1 MRCERGARAAR
12 AGKPTETQR
21 QNARRLTA
29 KRVLC
34 RGYRCCMV
42 RRMADDRF
50 RLLGVSGSLREKSR
64 TALALRLLLDFAEE
78 HGAET
83 RMLDLR
89 AIELPLYRP
98 DGPGGSAA
106 ELRLG
111 ADMKWASGVVLASP
125 DYHGSMSGTM
135 KNFLDYNWEECAG
148 KVFGYICSSHEK
160 GLTVMD
166 QLRTVVR
173 QCYGWSM
180 PYGVSFDGRA
190 DFDSEGKLKH
200 EKVEARLRMMA
211 RDLVVYGALIHRQFL
226 SDVAGSDARTFAA
239 AYR

>member
-1 MRCERGARAAR
+1 M
-12 AGKPTETQR
+12 
-21 QNARRLTA
+21 
-29 KRVLC
+29 
-34 RGYRCCMV
+34 
-42 RRMADDRF
+42 
-50 RLLGVSGSLREKSR
+50 REKSR
-64 TALALRLLLDFAEE
+64 TAVALRLLLNFAEE

-83 RMLDLR
+83 RLLDLR

-98 DGPGGSAA
+98 DAPGGSAA
-106 ELRLG
+106 EVRLG
-111 ADMKWASGVVLASP
+111 ADMHWAGAVVLASP

-180 PYGVSFDGRA
+180 PYGLSFDGKA
-190 DFDSEGKLKH
+190 DFDSEGVLRNP
-200 EKVEARLRMMA
+200 KVEARLRMMA
-211 RDLVVYGALIHRQFL
+211 RDLAVYGALIHRQFL
-226 SDVAGSDARTFAA
+226 SDVADSNSSTFAA
-239 AYR
+239 AYRVATP

>member
-1 MRCERGARAAR
+1 MTVE
-12 AGKPTETQR
+12 P
-21 QNARRLTA
+21 
-29 KRVLC
+29 
-34 RGYRCCMV
+34 
-42 RRMADDRF
+42 F
-50 RLLGVSGSLREKSR
+50 HLLGVSGSLREKSR
-64 TALALRLLLDFAEE
+64 TALALRMLLDVAEG

-89 AIELPLYRP
+89 TIELPLYRP
-98 DGPGGSAA
+98 DRQGNCAA
-106 ELRLG
+106 ALRLG
-111 ADMKWASGVVLASP
+111 TDMHWASAVVLASP

-160 GLTVMD
+160 GLTVME
-166 QLRTVVR
+166 QMRTVIR

-190 DFDSEGKLKH
+190 DFDPDGTLKNA
-200 EKVEARLRMMA
+200 KVEARLRMMA
-211 RDLVVYGALIHRQFL
+211 RDMVIYGALIRQQFL
-226 SDVAGSDARTFAA
+226 SDVAGSDTATFAA

>member
-1 MRCERGARAAR
+1 
-12 AGKPTETQR
+12 
-21 QNARRLTA
+21 
-29 KRVLC
+29 
-34 RGYRCCMV
+34 
-42 RRMADDRF
+42 MAVEPF
-50 RLLGVSGSLREKSR
+50 HLLGVSGSQREKSR
-64 TALALRLLLDFAEE
+64 TALALRRLLDFAQE

-83 RMLDLR
+83 RILDLR

-106 ELRLG
+106 EVRLG
-111 ADMKWASGVVLASP
+111 ADMRWASAVVLASP

-160 GLTVMD
+160 GLTVME
-166 QLRTVVR
+166 QMRTVIR

-180 PYGVSFDGRA
+180 PYGVSFDGRT
-190 DFDSEGKLKH
+190 DFDSDETLKNA
-200 EKVEARLRMMA
+200 KVEARLRMMA
-211 RDLVVYGALIHRQFL
+211 RDLVIYGALIRQQFL
-226 SDVAGSDARTFAA
+226 SDLAGSDATTFAA

>member
-1 MRCERGARAAR
+1 VHNKTGF
-12 AGKPTETQR
+12 
-21 QNARRLTA
+21 
-29 KRVLC
+29 VW
-34 RGYRCCMV
+34 GYALLYGD
-42 RRMADDRF
+42 RMATEAF
-50 RLLGVSGSLREKSR
+50 HLLGVSGSLREKSR
-64 TALALRLLLDFAEE
+64 TALAVRLLLDFAEE
-78 HGAET
+78 HDAET
-83 RMLDLR
+83 RLLDLR
-89 AIELPLYRP
+89 TIELPLYRP

-148 KVFGYICSSHEK
+148 KVFGYVCSSHEK

-166 QLRTVVR
+166 QMRTVVR

-180 PYGVSFDGRA
+180 PYGISFDGRT
-190 DFDSEGKLKH
+190 DFDSAGALKND
-200 EKVEARLRMMA
+200 KIEARLRMMA
-211 RDLVVYGALIHRQFL
+211 RDLVVYGALIHEQFR
-226 SDVAGSDARTFAA
+226 SDLAGNEARTFSA

>member
-1 MRCERGARAAR
+1 
-12 AGKPTETQR
+12 
-21 QNARRLTA
+21 
-29 KRVLC
+29 
-34 RGYRCCMV
+34 
-42 RRMADDRF
+42 MAVEPF
-50 RLLGVSGSLREKSR
+50 HLLGVSGSLREKSR
-64 TALALRLLLDFAEE
+64 TALALRRLLDFAQE

-83 RMLDLR
+83 RILDLR

-106 ELRLG
+106 EVRLG
-111 ADMKWASGVVLASP
+111 TDMRWASAVVLASP

-160 GLTVMD
+160 GLTVME
-166 QLRTVVR
+166 QMRTVIR

-180 PYGVSFDGRA
+180 PYGVSFDGRT
-190 DFDSEGKLKH
+190 DFDSDETLKNA
-200 EKVEARLRMMA
+200 KVEARLRMMA
-211 RDLVVYGALIHRQFL
+211 RDLVIYGALIRQQFL
-226 SDVAGSDARTFAA
+226 SDLAGSDVATFAA

>member
-1 MRCERGARAAR
+1 MAA
-12 AGKPTETQR
+12 E
-21 QNARRLTA
+21 L
-29 KRVLC
+29 
-34 RGYRCCMV
+34 
-42 RRMADDRF
+42 F
-50 RLLGVSGSLREKSR
+50 HLLGVSGSLREKSR
-64 TALALRLLLDFAEE
+64 TALAVRRLLDFAEE

-83 RMLDLR
+83 RILDLR

-106 ELRLG
+106 EQRLG
-111 ADMKWASGVVLASP
+111 ADMHWASAVVLASP

-148 KVFGYICSSHEK
+148 KVFGYIVSSHEK

-166 QLRTVVR
+166 QMRTVVR

-180 PYGVSFDGRA
+180 PYGVSFDSKV
-190 DFDSEGKLKH
+190 DFDSEGALKNASI
-200 EKVEARLRMMA
+200 EQRLRMMA
-211 RDLVVYGALIHRQFL
+211 RDMVTYGALIHRQFL
-226 SDVAGSDARTFAA
+226 SDLAGTEVGTFAA

>member
-1 MRCERGARAAR
+1 MPAE
-12 AGKPTETQR
+12 P
-21 QNARRLTA
+21 
-29 KRVLC
+29 
-34 RGYRCCMV
+34 
-42 RRMADDRF
+42 F
-50 RLLGVSGSLREKSR
+50 HLLGVSGSLREKSR
-64 TALALRLLLDFAEE
+64 TALALRHLLNFAEK

-89 AIELPLYRP
+89 TIELPLYRP

-106 ELRLG
+106 EVRLG
-111 ADMKWASGVVLASP
+111 ADMHWASGVVLASP

-160 GLTVMD
+160 GLTVME
-166 QLRTVVR
+166 QMRTVIR

-180 PYGVSFDGRA
+180 PYGVSFDGRT
-190 DFDSEGKLKH
+190 DFDSDGTLKNA
-200 EKVEARLRMMA
+200 KVEARLRMMA
-211 RDLVVYGALIHRQFL
+211 RDLFVYGALIRQQFL
-226 SDVAGSDARTFAA
+226 SDVAGSDATTFAA

>member
-1 MRCERGARAAR
+1 MYGERMGAD
-12 AGKPTETQR
+12 K
-21 QNARRLTA
+21 
-29 KRVLC
+29 
-34 RGYRCCMV
+34 
-42 RRMADDRF
+42 F
-50 RLLGVSGSLREKSR
+50 HLLGVSGSLREKSR
-64 TALALRLLLDFAEE
+64 TALAVRRLLDFAEE

-89 AIELPLYRP
+89 TIELPLYRP

-111 ADMKWASGVVLASP
+111 TEMKWASAVVLASP

-148 KVFGYICSSHEK
+148 KVFAYICSSHEK

-166 QLRTVVR
+166 QMRTVVR

-190 DFDSEGKLKH
+190 DFDSEGVLKSA
-200 EKVEARLRMMA
+200 KVEARLRMMA
-211 RDLVVYGALIHRQFL
+211 RDLVIYGGLIRQQFL
-226 SDVAGSDARTFAA
+226 SDLAGNEGRTFAA

>member
-1 MRCERGARAAR
+1 VAAD
-12 AGKPTETQR
+12 G
-21 QNARRLTA
+21 
-29 KRVLC
+29 
-34 RGYRCCMV
+34 
-42 RRMADDRF
+42 F
-50 RLLGVSGSLREKSR
+50 HLLGVSGSLREKSR
-64 TALALRLLLDFAEE
+64 TALALRLLLGFAEE
-78 HGAET
+78 HGAEI

-98 DGPGGSAA
+98 DHAGGSAA

-111 ADMKWASGVVLASP
+111 TDMQWASAVVLASP

-148 KVFGYICSSHEK
+148 KVFGYVCSSHEK

-166 QLRTVVR
+166 QMRTVVR

-180 PYGVSFDGRA
+180 PYGVSFDGRT
-190 DFDSEGKLKH
+190 DFDSEGALKNA
-200 EKVEARLRMMA
+200 KVETRLRMMA
-211 RDLVVYGALIHRQFL
+211 RDLVIYGALIHEQFL
-226 SDVAGSDARTFAA
+226 SDLASGDASTFAA

>member
-1 MRCERGARAAR
+1 MAAD
-12 AGKPTETQR
+12 A
-21 QNARRLTA
+21 
-29 KRVLC
+29 
-34 RGYRCCMV
+34 
-42 RRMADDRF
+42 F
-50 RLLGVSGSLREKSR
+50 HLLGVSGSLREKSR

-78 HGAET
+78 HGAQT
-83 RMLDLR
+83 RVLDLR

-111 ADMKWASGVVLASP
+111 ADMHWASAVALASP

-135 KNFLDYNWEECAG
+135 KNVLDYNWEECAG
-148 KVFGYICSSHEK
+148 KVFGYLCSSHEK

-166 QLRTVVR
+166 QMRTVVR

-180 PYGVSFDGRA
+180 PYGVAFDGKS
-190 DFDSEGKLKH
+190 DFDSEGVLQNAKI
-200 EKVEARLRMMA
+200 EARLRMMA
-211 RDLVVYGALIHRQFL
+211 RDLVVYGALIHQQFL
-226 SDVAGSDARTFAA
+226 SDLAGSDASTFAA

>member
-1 MRCERGARAAR
+1 MAAE
-12 AGKPTETQR
+12 P
-21 QNARRLTA
+21 
-29 KRVLC
+29 
-34 RGYRCCMV
+34 
-42 RRMADDRF
+42 F
-50 RLLGVSGSLREKSR
+50 HLLGVSGSLREKSR
-64 TALALRLLLDFAEE
+64 TALAVRRLLDFAEE

-83 RMLDLR
+83 RILDLR

-98 DGPGGSAA
+98 DSSGGSAA
-106 ELRLG
+106 EVRLG
-111 ADMKWASGVVLASP
+111 ADMRWASAVVLASP

-160 GLTVMD
+160 GLTVME
-166 QLRTVVR
+166 QMRTVVR

-190 DFDSEGKLKH
+190 DFDSDGTLKNA
-200 EKVEARLRMMA
+200 KVEARLRMMA
-211 RDLVVYGALIHRQFL
+211 RDLVVYGTVIRQQFL
-226 SDVAGSDARTFAA
+226 SDVAGSDATTFAA